1 MMENNKKIEQIVD
14 NCYKFILD
22 FQQKE
27 RANLTQDEQAT
38 LSCQLSIIATLN
50 DIAIKQAESKHLM
63 GLKDKQFE
71 LEKQI
76 KLLSK

>member
-1 MMENNKKIEQIVD
+1 MENNKNIEQIVD

-27 RANLTQDEQAT
+27 RDKVTQDEQAL

-50 DIAIKQAESKHLM
+50 DVAIKQAESKHLM
-63 GLKDKQFE
+63 DLKDKQFE
-71 LEKQI
+71 LEKSAKQI
-76 KLLSK
+76 LK